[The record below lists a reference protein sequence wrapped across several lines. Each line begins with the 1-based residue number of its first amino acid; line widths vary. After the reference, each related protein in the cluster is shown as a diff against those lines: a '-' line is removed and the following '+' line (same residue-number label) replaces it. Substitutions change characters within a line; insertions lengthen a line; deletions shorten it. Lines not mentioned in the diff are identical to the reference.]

1 MEQSVTT
8 IRTLT
13 HIPPKRSTTQPDS
26 VRHHTDAG
34 AADGEDDFRQ
44 SPRERELPMNRIPS
58 AEIPLPGSNVD
69 RFAHAQLA
77 RLTGGISPE
86 ALVMAFEDW
95 FMHLSRNPAQQAELV
110 QGLLQALME
119 FPGRLQQPPRPAGTL
134 GLDPSLPDR
143 RFTHPGWQA
152 WPFNLWSQSF
162 LLTEAWWR
170 SATTGIR
177 GVSPHHENVVSF
189 TVRQLLDTL
198 SPANFLGTNPELLEH
213 TVQSGGANLLR
224 GLRNLIADQ
233 SDRQPSSRSATS
245 GFRVGREVAVT
256 PGQVIYR
263 NHLIELIQYT
273 PNGAHVRPEPILI
286 VPSWIMKYYILDLS
300 PSNSLI
306 R

>member
-143 RFTHPGWQA
+143 RFTHPSAAFKTELCSMADTITRRSGKARNAQLFA
-152 WPFNLWSQSF
+152 SVAELVNTTSRGNADIAPAISARESSTIF
-162 LLTEAWWR
+162 LAKRPALCTEEGFAGCSITSSIRALAAGR
-170 SATTGIR
+170 SGATA
-177 GVSPHHENVVSF
+177 
-189 TVRQLLDTL
+189 L
-198 SPANFLGTNPELLEH
+198 
-213 TVQSGGANLLR
+213 
-224 GLRNLIADQ
+224 
-233 SDRQPSSRSATS
+233 
-245 GFRVGREVAVT
+245 
-256 PGQVIYR
+256 
-263 NHLIELIQYT
+263 
-273 PNGAHVRPEPILI
+273 
-286 VPSWIMKYYILDLS
+286 
-300 PSNSLI
+300 
-306 R
+306 